1 MKHIE
6 EPRIFVVEDNLLFQ
20 QLIAKELESLSGEI
34 YFFTKGEHCLKALDK
49 RPSIVVLDYHLDG
62 EINGLDTLE
71 AIRKFDDSIFIILFS
86 SQKSVYS
93 RRNISRYGEF
103 AFLEKKNK
111 SFGKLKQTIQAGYL
125 SIP

>member
-71 AIRKFDDSIFIILFS
+71 AIRKFDDYILIILFS